1 MSKLEIPFIPSTH
14 PNDVFVFSIEGC
26 NGAGKTTLLNRYKK
40 DHPETECRL
49 CVPDVFQ
56 TAKDMKRF
64 MLFESSQLCTAL
76 YYLAGAV
83 EVFNSHNKNLA
94 KVLFDRS
101 IWSTFAAAYAKD
113 ETIIPILLNCLNAI
127 KQQVFLPNLII
138 VLDASFETAKARSS
152 KKCNGGEFDK
162 DEIEAFTKKRHFY
175 DLLKEAGYPILFLDV
190 NKKDAEEVYSE
201 FLEMLKKINCHANKI
216 VK

>member
-1 MSKLEIPFIPSTH
+1 MSKLEIPFIPPTH

-40 DHPETECRL
+40 DHPDTECRL

-64 MLFESSQLCTAL
+64 MLFESSQLCSAL
-76 YYLAGAV
+76 YYLSGAV
-83 EVFNSHNKNLA
+83 EVFNCHNKNFS

-113 ETIIPILLNCLNAI
+113 ETTLPILLNCLNAI

-152 KKCNGGEFDK
+152 QKCSGGEFDK
-162 DEIEAFTKKRHFY
+162 DEIEAFMKKGNFY
-175 DLLKEAGYPILFLDV
+175 NLLKDAGYPILFIDV
-190 NKKDAEEVYSE
+190 NDKNAEEVYSE
-201 FLEMLKKINCHANKI
+201 FLEILNKVNI
-216 VK
+216 SL

>member
-1 MSKLEIPFIPSTH
+1 MSKLEIPFIPPTH

-40 DHPETECRL
+40 DHPDTECRL

-64 MLFESSQLCTAL
+64 MLFESSQLCSAL
-76 YYLAGAV
+76 YYLSGAV
-83 EVFNSHNKNLA
+83 EVFNCHNKNFS

-113 ETIIPILLNCLNAI
+113 ETTLPILFNCLNAI

-152 KKCNGGEFDK
+152 QKCSGGEFDK
-162 DEIEAFTKKRHFY
+162 DEIEAFMKKRNFY
-175 DLLKEAGYPILFLDV
+175 NLLKDAGYPILFIDV
-190 NKKDAEEVYSE
+190 NDKNAEEVYSE
-201 FLEMLKKINCHANKI
+201 FLEMLNKVNI
-216 VK
+216 SL